1 MATIMQSKD
10 AIYGSTAEC
19 YVTLNGRR
27 FNFMSLT
34 EFLAELDVETVDV
47 PILGKIG
54 TGHKSAGMKG
64 TWSAKAH
71 YNQSYIREVALEYQN
86 TGVMPYFEI
95 QVTNED
101 ATSGVGRQTII
112 LYNCLFNKFVLAKF
126 DTGSTTLDED
136 LSGTFD
142 SFDMP
147 ETFNDMAGFVTT

>member
-1 MATIMQSKD
+1 MSAIMQAKD

-19 YVTLNGRR
+19 YMTLNGNRL
-27 FNFMSLT
+27 NFMSMT
-34 EFLAELDVETVDV
+34 EFESVLDVETVDV

-64 TWSAKAH
+64 TWSGKAH
-71 YNQSYIREVALEYQN
+71 YNQSHIRTIALVYQN
-86 TGVMPYFEI
+86 TGVMPYFEM

-101 ATSGVGRQTII
+101 NTSSVGRQTII
-112 LYNCLFNKFVLAKF
+112 LYDCLFNKFTLAKF

-147 ETFNDMAGFVTT
+147 EKFDDMAGFVTT